1 MSKICRT
8 FAAKSGKVMKRIYIQ
23 PEIEISNLTLTT
35 IICTSAGEGPDAPGD
50 TIGD

>member
-1 MSKICRT
+1 
-8 FAAKSGKVMKRIYIQ
+8 MKKMYYK
-23 PEIEISNLTLTT
+23 PETEISKLTPTT